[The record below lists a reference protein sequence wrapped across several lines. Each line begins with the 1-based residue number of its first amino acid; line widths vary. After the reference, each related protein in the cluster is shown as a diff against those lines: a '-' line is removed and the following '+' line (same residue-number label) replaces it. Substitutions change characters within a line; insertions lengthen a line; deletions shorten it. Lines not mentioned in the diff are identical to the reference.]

1 MVEPRQSP
9 LETAAILIAV
19 SALSVLVAL
28 GATRGLWVS
37 NLHNGVFAVT
47 FGLVGAL
54 LLSRRPGHRV
64 AWLFV
69 VNGLLSAVIFWG
81 RQVGLSSTGTES
93 AWAGWIG
100 VWPTALAIAMTT
112 LLVLWFPEGHF
123 VSRGW
128 RQVGIAVIAWSAA
141 LAIVSALWP
150 VEYASAGVTT
160 PFPFTLPGG
169 DAAESAW
176 GALAHPTYAV
186 LQLLWL
192 AVLVARWRSS
202 DSVVRRQLVVLLVVV
217 AGILVVLFTGLLVAR
232 TATPGLLSV
241 GILPLVAG
249 VLLNRMSLAHVVEVE
264 RAAGRLE
271 ELTPRENE
279 VLDLMAGGLSNAAIA
294 ERLHLSIKTVEP
306 AISAIFRK
314 LGLHDDPASNRRVLA
329 VAEYWS
335 RQRS

>member
-9 LETAAILIAV
+9 LETAAVLLAV
-19 SALSVLVAL
+19 SVLSVLVAL
-28 GATRGLWVS
+28 GATRGLWTS

-69 VNGLLSAVIFWG
+69 VNALLSSVIFWG
-81 RQVGLSSTGTES
+81 RQVGLSSTGADA

-100 VWPTALAIAMTT
+100 VWPTALAIALTT
-112 LLVLWFPEGHF
+112 LLVLLFPEGQF

-128 RQVGIAVIAWSAA
+128 RLIAIAVIAWSTVLA
-141 LAIVSALWP
+141 LVSALWP

-160 PFPFTLPGG
+160 PFPFSLPGG
-169 DAAESAW
+169 GVADSVW
-176 GALAHPTYAV
+176 GALAHPSYAV
-186 LQLLWL
+186 FQLLWL
-192 AVLVARWRSS
+192 VALVARWRAS
-202 DSVVRRQLVVLLVVV
+202 DSVVRRQLVVLLAVV
-217 AGILVVLFTGLLVAR
+217 AGILVVLFTGLLAAG
-232 TATPGLLSV
+232 TATPGLLSI
-241 GILPLVAG
+241 GILPFVAG
-249 VLLNRMSLAHVVEVE
+249 FLLNHMSLAHVVEVE

-314 LGLHDDPASNRRVLA
+314 LGLDDDPASNRRVLA